1 LSPESDASEE
11 RSEEQGSGTRSGD
24 EGSGDSSSKGS
35 SGGLATKWK
44 VLIGIGVYLAVVVV
58 VALIVPPIP
67 PEPFEPVGEFQLDP
81 WIPIYLGSID
91 MSINKGVFFVF
102 VACALTAIGM
112 LYIANRMQAR
122 PNRVQTSVEAAY
134 DLTRTQLTLGNMDRR
149 MGARWFP
156 LVATLFL
163 FILVSNLI
171 GYLPLPTNTTHPV
184 HVFGIDV
191 PAFAVYAATANIS
204 VPLVLTLIVWFGYNI
219 QGIVKKGPRAY
230 FAGWIPAG
238 TPGNIFAKVGLFLIE
253 AISHF
258 VRIISLSVR
267 LFANM
272 LAGHLLILFMAG
284 GLAVILG
291 IAAVGAVTL
300 PVAIAFFIFEIVLIA
315 GLQAFIFAILTAIYV
330 GEATAEAH

>member
-1 LSPESDASEE
+1 MS
-11 RSEEQGSGTRSGD
+11 GST
-24 EGSGDSSSKGS
+24 SSSSGREE
-35 SGGLATKWK
+35 SGGLDTKWK
-44 VLIGIGVYLAVVVV
+44 VAIGVAVYIAFVVV
-58 VALIVPPIP
+58 VALIAPPMP
-67 PEPFEPVGEFQLDP
+67 PPPFEPVKEFQLDP
-81 WIPIYLGSID
+81 WIPLCIGGEVDPLAQQCMGVID
-91 MSINKGVFFVF
+91 LSINKAVFFVF
-102 VACALTAIGM
+102 LACAITIGAM

-122 PNRVQTSVEAAY
+122 PNRVQTTVEAAY
-134 DLTRTQLTLGNMDRR
+134 DLTRNQLTLTNMDRA

-163 FILVSNLI
+163 FIIVSNLI
-171 GYLPLPTNTTHPV
+171 GYLPLPTNTSETIPI
-184 HVFGIDV
+184 FGFEI

-204 VPLVLTLIVWFGYNI
+204 VPLVLTLVVWFGYNL
-219 QGIVKKGPRAY
+219 QGIAKKGMREY
-230 FAGWIPAG
+230 FRGWIPAG
-238 TPGNIFAKVGLFLIE
+238 TPDNVFAKAGLFLIE
-253 AISHF
+253 SISHF

-291 IAAVGAVTL
+291 IAAVGALTL

-330 GEATAEAH
+330 GEATQEH

>member
-1 LSPESDASEE
+1 MSPESDASKE
-11 RSEEQGSGTRSGD
+11 RSDEQGSGNGSSN
-24 EGSGDSSSKGS
+24 EGSGESSSKES

-58 VALIVPPIP
+58 VALIAPPIP
-67 PEPFEPVGEFQLDP
+67 PHPFEPVKEFELDP
-81 WIPIYLGSID
+81 WIPIYLGGLD
-91 MSINKGVFFVF
+91 LSINKGVVF
-102 VACALTAIGM
+102 VLLACAITAIGI

-134 DLTRTQLTLGNMDRR
+134 DLTRNQLTLGNMDRQ

-163 FILVSNLI
+163 FIIVSNLI
-171 GYLPLPTNTTHPV
+171 GYLPLPTNSHEPV
-184 HVFGIDV
+184 HVLGIDL

-204 VPLVLTLIVWFGYNI
+204 VPLVLTLLVWFGYNI
-219 QGIVKKGPRAY
+219 QGIIKKGPRAY

-238 TPGNIFAKVGLFLIE
+238 TPDNAFAKAGLFLIE

-291 IAAVGAVTL
+291 IAAVGALTL

>member
-1 LSPESDASEE
+1 MSDGNGADAD
-11 RSEEQGSGTRSGD
+11 RSSGSDEQ
-24 EGSGDSSSKGS
+24 E

-44 VLIGIGVYLAVVVV
+44 VLIGIGVYLAVVV
-58 VALIVPPIP
+58 ALGLLVPPVP
-67 PEPFEPVGEFQLDP
+67 PDPKFAQAPQMEYELDP
-81 WIPIYLGSID
+81 WIEWHLGPID
-91 MSINKGVFFVF
+91 MSFNKGVFFVL
-102 VACALTAIGM
+102 VACAITVGGM
-112 LYIANRMQAR
+112 IYIARRMQAK
-122 PNRVQTSVEAAY
+122 PNRVQTTVEAAY
-134 DLTRTQLTLGNMDRR
+134 DLTRNQLTLSNMDRT

-163 FILVSNLI
+163 FIIVSNLI
-171 GYLPLPTNTTHPV
+171 GYLPLPTNTHEMI

-191 PAFAVYAATANIS
+191 PAFAVYSATANIS
-204 VPLVLTLIVWFGYNI
+204 VPLVLTLIVWLGYNI
-219 QGIVKKGPRAY
+219 QGIVKKGPVGY
-230 FAGWIPAG
+230 FKGWIPAG
-238 TPGNIFAKVGLFLIE
+238 TPDNVFAKGGLLFIE

-291 IAAVGAVTL
+291 IAAIGVLTL
-300 PVAIAFFIFEIVLIA
+300 PVAIAFFIFEVVLIA

-330 GEATAEAH
+330 GEATSEH